1 MLYIS
6 NVEFVDKCL
15 SESVN
20 IDDILVFSQVA
31 KKLVTK
37 YGSQVKK
44 QEFIDK
50 VRNVNEDLSNYIK
63 LLAVCNK
70 LDSKIIS
77 DIQRLFKIKSKNYSK
92 SFDMVSS
99 NPSSIV
105 SKVESKLKDLGDG
118 VTVVSNSGE
127 KIGLE
132 VKGEGFYYTRSIDND
147 LDKLL
152 N

>member
-15 SESVN
+15 SENIN

-37 YGSQVKK
+37 YWSQVKK

-50 VRNVNEDLSNYIK
+50 ISNVDEELSNYIK

-105 SKVESKLKDLGDG
+105 SKVESKLKDLWDG
-118 VTVVSNSGE
+118 VTVVSNSWE

-132 VKGEGFYYTRSIDND
+132 VKWEWFYYTRSIDND

>member
-37 YGSQVKK
+37 YWSQVKK

-105 SKVESKLKDLGDG
+105 SKVESKLKDLWDG
-118 VTVVSNSGE
+118 VTVVSNSWE

-132 VKGEGFYYTRSIDND
+132 VKWEWFYYTRSIDND